1 MFKKPWFIVLFA
13 NTMVVLL
20 TLTITISIHLYNI
33 YLRKPDPKPKITYS
47 EFPISITYE
56 IDGEVKKFED
66 VIICEYGGT
75 KHVGL
80 GVTHRIWNV
89 KLKSGKKSPIIFYKV
104 RKGNK
109 TYNITKDMLGNVSI
123 VDIVTDSKLCAS
135 KSESRRMIEG
145 GGIYLNENKVTDI
158 RQPLLD
164 TDLTDNYAILRKGKK
179 NYMKVVV
186 E

>member
-109 TYNITKDMLGNVSI
+109 TYNITKDIDCGEYYMGDDN
-123 VDIVTDSKLCAS
+123 T
-135 KSESRRMIEG
+135 ERYTRE
-145 GGIYLNENKVTDI
+145 YLNKDI
-158 RQPLLD
+158 HYVD
-164 TDLTDNYAILRKGKK
+164 VYEDEKY
-179 NYMKVVV
+179 V
-186 E
+186 EYIPMTNDELYSNFKFRFIEINWPEPIINEIIED